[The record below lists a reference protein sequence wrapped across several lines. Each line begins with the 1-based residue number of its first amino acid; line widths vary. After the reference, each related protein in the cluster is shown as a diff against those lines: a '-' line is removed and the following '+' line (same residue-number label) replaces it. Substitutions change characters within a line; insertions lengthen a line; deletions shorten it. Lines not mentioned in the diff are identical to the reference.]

1 MHIGSHGYDHYW
13 LGSLSKEKQEIE
25 INRSLEFLKLAGV
38 DSSRWTMCYP
48 YGNYNDD
55 TLDILNN
62 KGCKLALTTKPAI
75 AGINEC
81 KRFELP
87 RLDTNEIPVN
97 ASAATNDWYDKA

>member
-13 LGSLSKEKQEIE
+13 LGSLSKEKQQEEID
-25 INRSLEFLKLAGV
+25 RSLDFLKLTGA
-38 DSSRWTMCYP
+38 DMNRWTMCYP

-62 KGCKLALTTKPAI
+62 TGCRLALTTKTDVADLHSY
-75 AGINEC
+75 

-87 RLDTNEIPVN
+87 RLDTNEIPKQ
-97 ASAATNDWYDKA
+97 ATAETNHWYEKA